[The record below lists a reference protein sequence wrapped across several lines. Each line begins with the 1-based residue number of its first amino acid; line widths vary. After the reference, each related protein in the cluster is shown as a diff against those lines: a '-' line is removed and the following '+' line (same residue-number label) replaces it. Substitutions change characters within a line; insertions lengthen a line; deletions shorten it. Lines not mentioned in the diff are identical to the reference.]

1 MSSDDRSPQRSTL
14 GAWQHTLLPLM
25 GGLLVSLAAFFFLA
39 TLYLML
45 DLKAH
50 VTDPPALSKRELV
63 GLLELGNAAPVEKAL
78 VLLEANALERRYHQA
93 NISLMA
99 RLWTRYLGFL
109 TGMILAF
116 VGAGFVLGKMRE
128 QRADLA
134 AEGAFG
140 KLSLSTHSPG
150 LLMVGMGTILMLTT
164 ILNHPRIDVADAPVY
179 LATAHSR
186 PAPTAYL
193 PKPEPLD
200 EDSPAS
206 DEPRT
211 ATDPIEDPVLDSLT
225 EELDKLVPPTR

>member
-1 MSSDDRSPQRSTL
+1 MAGDDLSPQRSTI
-14 GAWQHTLLPLM
+14 GAWQRRLLPLM
-25 GGLLVSLAAFFFLA
+25 GGLLVGLVAFFFLA

-50 VTDPPALSKRELV
+50 VIDPPTLTEGELTE
-63 GLLELGNAAPVEKAL
+63 LLESGNAAPVEKAL

-109 TGMILAF
+109 TGMILTF
-116 VGAGFVLGKMRE
+116 VGAGFILGKMRE

-186 PAPTAYL
+186 LVPTGDF
-193 PKPEPLD
+193 PKPEPLH
-200 EDSPAS
+200 EDPRASGEHPA
-206 DEPRT
+206 

-225 EELDKLVPPTR
+225 GDLGKLVLPTH